1 MKGVGLVAGAGMV
14 AAAAVLVLAPTG
26 IAGPKRIDLRD
37 ARSAA
42 REAVREHPS
51 YRVIRSSQPL
61 RLRTCWR
68 ARARV
73 RCSLYRVAPN
83 PCALNGGDGV
93 CAQMLVRRVW
103 LVDVRQRRGR
113 PVARIVRIVERDA
126 ADRG

>member
-1 MKGVGLVAGAGMV
+1 MKGLGSVGS
-14 AAAAVLVLAPTG
+14 AAAVVSAAVMALAPSAT
-26 IAGPKRIDLRD
+26 AGSNRVDMRE

-42 REAVREHPS
+42 RQAVRAHPS

-73 RCSLYRVAPN
+73 RCSLYRVAAN

-93 CAQMLVRRVW
+93 CAQVLVRRVW
-103 LVDVRQRRGR
+103 LVDIRKRRSR
-113 PVARIVRIVERDA
+113 PVARIVRIVER
-126 ADRG
+126 R